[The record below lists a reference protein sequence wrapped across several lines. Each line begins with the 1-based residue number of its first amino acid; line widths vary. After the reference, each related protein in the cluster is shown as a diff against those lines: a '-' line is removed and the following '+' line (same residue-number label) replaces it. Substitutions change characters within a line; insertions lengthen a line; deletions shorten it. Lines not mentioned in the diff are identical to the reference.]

1 MHKGQ
6 EGNGEDD
13 KEAGDDDDEEEE
25 EGGELMV
32 TAADA
37 CLERGS
43 RTGLSVLGGN
53 DVNGQYTDILRNT
66 KLCFIL
72 LPEQ

>member
-32 TAADA
+32 TTAA

>member
-13 KEAGDDDDEEEE
+13 KEAGDDDDDEE

-32 TAADA
+32 TAA

>member
-43 RTGLSVLGGN
+43 RTGLSVLGSRFWAAMMSM
-53 DVNGQYTDILRNT
+53 VNTRI
-66 KLCFIL
+66 F
-72 LPEQ
+72 